1 VPAVRAGQVNL
12 DCLNIAKLDF
22 TSMND
27 RFTEEEIWSVIHT
40 LLLNKAPREENER
53 KPYDSRRDH

>member
-1 VPAVRAGQVNL
+1 
-12 DCLNIAKLDF
+12 LNIAKLDF